1 PSERKIPWKRWME
14 ALRLKFA
21 RMPERFRARE
31 DLITLIADAGFK
43 VEIFDAVVV
52 QSEEKWFVG
61 KK

>member
-1 PSERKIPWKRWME
+1 ME